1 MKHLLEIENLMKSFG
16 GFLATDGVSLAVEQG
31 SLCSLIGPNGAGKTT
46 IFNQVTGYLVPDSG
60 RITFKGEEITG
71 LHPYQISRKGITRA
85 FQVINIFPRLAVL
98 ESVQLAILAKRGD
111 TLKFFA
117 GARKMVREEAMSVL
131 ETVGLADKAA
141 YRAKELS
148 HGEQRTLEMALALA
162 GNPELLL
169 LDEPMAGMSPF
180 ERGKATELIQKI
192 HEVRGLT
199 VLFCEH
205 DMDVVFGISE
215 RVTVLHQGR
224 VIAEGKPEDIKKNE
238 EVNLVYL
245 GQGSGI

>member
-1 MKHLLEIENLMKSFG
+1 MKYLLEIESLMKSFG

-46 IFNQVTGYLVPDSG
+46 LFNQVTGYLVPDSG
-60 RITFKGEEITG
+60 RITFKGKDITG
-71 LHPYQISRKGITRA
+71 LHPYQISQKGITRA
-85 FQVINIFPRLAVL
+85 FQVINIFPRLTVM
-98 ESVQLAILAKRGD
+98 ESAQLAILAKRGY
-111 TLKFFA
+111 TLRFFA
-117 GARKMVREEAMSVL
+117 GARRMVRDEAMAVL
-131 ETVGLADKAA
+131 ETVGLADKAG
-141 YRAKELS
+141 YLAKELS

-162 GNPELLL
+162 GEPELLL

-180 ERGKATELIQKI
+180 ERVKATELIQKI
-192 HEVRGLT
+192 HEERGLT

-215 RVTVLHQGR
+215 KVTVLHQGR

-238 EVNLVYL
+238 EVNMVYL
-245 GQGSGI
+245 GHSSGI

>member
-1 MKHLLEIENLMKSFG
+1 MKYLLEIESLMKSFG

-46 IFNQVTGYLVPDSG
+46 LFNQVTGYLVPDSG
-60 RITFKGEEITG
+60 RISFKGKDITG

-85 FQVINIFPRLAVL
+85 FQVINIFPRLTVM
-98 ESVQLAILAKRGD
+98 ESAQLAILAKRGH
-111 TLKFFA
+111 TLRFFA
-117 GARKMVREEAMSVL
+117 GARRMVREEAMAVL
-131 ETVGLADKAA
+131 ETVGLADKAG
-141 YRAKELS
+141 YLAKELS

-162 GNPELLL
+162 GEPELLL

-180 ERGKATELIQKI
+180 ERVKATELIQKI
-192 HEVRGLT
+192 HEERGLT

-215 RVTVLHQGR
+215 KVTVLHQGR

-238 EVNLVYL
+238 EVNMVYL
-245 GQGSGI
+245 GHGSGN

>member
-1 MKHLLEIENLMKSFG
+1 MKLLEIENLVKSFG
-16 GFLATDGVSLAVEQG
+16 GFQATDGVNLTVVEG

-46 IFNQVTGYLVPDSG
+46 LFNQITGYLVPDSG

-85 FQVINIFPRLAVL
+85 FQIINIFPRLTVM
-98 ESVQLAILAKRGD
+98 ESVQLAILAKRGH
-111 TLKFFA
+111 TLKCFA
-117 GARKMVREEAMSVL
+117 PARKMVRERAMAIL
-131 ETVGLADKAA
+131 ETVGLAE
-141 YRAKELS
+141 RAGDRARELS
-148 HGEQRTLEMALALA
+148 HGDQRVLEFALALA
-162 GNPELLL
+162 GEPELLL
-169 LDEPMAGMSPF
+169 LDEPMAGMSPY
-180 ERGKATELIQKI
+180 ERVQVTELIQK
-192 HEVRGLT
+192 VQQDRGLT

-238 EVNLVYL
+238 EVHMVYL
-245 GQGSGI
+245 GQGWSI

>member
-1 MKHLLEIENLMKSFG
+1 MKYLLEIESLMKAFG
-16 GFLATDGVSLAVEQG
+16 GFQATDGVSLAVEPG

-85 FQVINIFPRLAVL
+85 FQIINIFPRLAVL

-117 GARKMVREEAMSVL
+117 GARKMVRDEAMSVL
-131 ETVGLADKAA
+131 ETVGLADKAS
-141 YRAKELS
+141 YLAKELS

-162 GNPELLL
+162 GEPELLL

-180 ERGKATELIQKI
+180 ERVKATELIQKI
-192 HEVRGLT
+192 HEKQGLT

-224 VIAEGKPEDIKKNE
+224 VIAEGKPEDIKRNE
-238 EVNLVYL
+238 EVNMVYL
-245 GQGSGI
+245 GHGAGI

>member
-1 MKHLLEIENLMKSFG
+1 MKYLLEIENLMKSFG
-16 GFLATDGVSLAVEQG
+16 GFLATDGVSLAVEKG

-71 LHPYQISRKGITRA
+71 FHPYQISRKGITRA

-98 ESVQLAILAKRGD
+98 ESVQLAILAKRGY
-111 TLKFFA
+111 TLRFFA
-117 GARKMVREEAMSVL
+117 PARQMVRDEAMSVL
-131 ETVGLADKAA
+131 ETVGLADKAG
-141 YRAKELS
+141 YLAKELS

-162 GNPELLL
+162 GEPELLL

-180 ERGKATELIQKI
+180 ERVKATELIQKI
-192 HEVRGLT
+192 HEERGLT

-238 EVNLVYL
+238 EVNMVYL
-245 GQGSGI
+245 GHGSGN

>member
-1 MKHLLEIENLMKSFG
+1 MRYLLEIENLMKAFG
-16 GFLATDGVSLAVEQG
+16 GFQATDGVSLAVEQG

-46 IFNQVTGYLVPDSG
+46 LFNQVTGYLVPDSG
-60 RITFKGEEITG
+60 RITFKGKDITG

-85 FQVINIFPRLAVL
+85 FQIINIFPRLTVM
-98 ESVQLAILAKRGD
+98 ESAQLAILAKRGH
-111 TLKFFA
+111 TLRFFA
-117 GARKMVREEAMSVL
+117 GARRMVREEAMAVL
-131 ETVGLADKAA
+131 ETVGLADKAG
-141 YRAKELS
+141 YLAKELS

-162 GNPELLL
+162 GEPELLL

-180 ERGKATELIQKI
+180 ERVKATELIQKI
-192 HEVRGLT
+192 HEERGLT

-224 VIAEGKPEDIKKNE
+224 VIAEGKPNDIKKND
-238 EVNLVYL
+238 EVNMVYL
-245 GQGSGI
+245 GHGSGI